1 MAGRNRQPVAVI
13 VAKGKTHL
21 TRDEKERREAEETTV
36 PPEYR
41 DVEIPEYLLQ
51 WPDLVSTFDRYV
63 EMLRALLKNNFGQ
76 PDADCLAR
84 YVVSEHLYES
94 FTTKLVSLEKPN
106 DIKTLQIAQ
115 DRAFRQA
122 HTCASALGLTVTS
135 RCKLVVPSGADGDG
149 NDESEF

>member
-1 MAGRNRQPVAVI
+1 MI

-21 TRDEKERREAEETTV
+21 TKEEKERRKAEEASV

-41 DVEIPEYLLQ
+41 EVEIPEYLLQ

-63 EMLRALLKNNFGQ
+63 VMLRALLQDNFGQ

-94 FTTKLVSLEKPN
+94 FTTKLIYLDSPG

-135 RCKLVVPSGADGDG
+135 RCKLVVPSAPDGDA
-149 NDESEF
+149 DDSFDL